1 MSMDGVLHLQ
11 FGLVYNSLRYGDIV
25 LDMDKTVADLYNVL
39 LKFDAL
45 CSHNNNHSHHNI
57 PLLHSFHGPIAGC
70 YCYNNNLAVDSCSNV
85 DLSLLLDKM
94 ACSHCSILPCYN
106 NCLDRLNRG

>member
-45 CSHNNNHSHHNI
+45 CSHM
-57 PLLHSFHGPIAGC
+57 SFI
-70 YCYNNNLAVDSCSNV
+70 N
-85 DLSLLLDKM
+85 
-94 ACSHCSILPCYN
+94 SIK
-106 NCLDRLNRG
+106 